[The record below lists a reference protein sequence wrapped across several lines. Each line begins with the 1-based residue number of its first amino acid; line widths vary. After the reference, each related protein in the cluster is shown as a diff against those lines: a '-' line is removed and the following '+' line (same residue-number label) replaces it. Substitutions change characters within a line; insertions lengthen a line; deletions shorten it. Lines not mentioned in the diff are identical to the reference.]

1 MTDRVENKDYEEEYS
16 EDSFWSKIKNFG
28 LKAGEDIVSHS
39 LQLYY
44 VAADPKTAKADKLK
58 IYAALGYLI
67 SLIDAIPDITPLVG
81 YADDF
86 GGVMLV
92 YSSIRK
98 QIKEEHVSK
107 VNEKLSK
114 WFSKGDLNKN

>member
-1 MTDRVENKDYEEEYS
+1 MTDKIENKDYEEEYS
-16 EDSFWSKIKNFG
+16 EDSFWDKVKNYG
-28 LKAGEDIVSHS
+28 LKAGEDIIVHA

-44 VAADPKTAKADKLK
+44 VAADSETAKADKLK
-58 IYAALGYLI
+58 IYAALGYFI

-86 GGVMLV
+86 GVVMLV

-98 QIKEEHVSK
+98 QIKEEHIRK
-107 VNEKLSK
+107 ANDKLRS
-114 WFSKGDLNKN
+114 WFPKKIDPIK